1 MPVNSLTLF
10 PSPSRHLLGA
20 ALIGFGLLGLNSPA
34 RSQTAEAV
42 AAEPGVQSL
51 AAVRKAAESAL
62 RRQIEPAA
70 KDVVLEAANLDAR
83 LRLAACP
90 APLAVDV
97 ALPRGTQSRVLARVA
112 CKNTVAW
119 TVNVP
124 VDIHRKSDVLI
135 MRRAVGRGET
145 IAMADV
151 VVQQRVLPG
160 LTSPYVARPAD
171 LAGRLTRR
179 PISEGTALT
188 ADALD
193 APLLIHR
200 GESVVL
206 AARAGGVEVRA
217 PGVAMAD
224 AAAEQRVRVRNL
236 NSLKVIEGV
245 ADTAGVVRVNF

>member
-1 MPVNSLTLF
+1 MSVNSLTL
-10 PSPSRHLLGA
+10 SRWVAPYLLGA
-20 ALIGFGLLGLNSPA
+20 ALIGIGLFATPA
-34 RSQTAEAV
+34 RSQTMEASSAEA
-42 AAEPGVQSL
+42 GVQSL

-62 RRQIEPAA
+62 RRQIEPAV
-70 KDVVLEAANLDAR
+70 KDVSLEAANLDAR

-112 CKNTVAW
+112 CKNTITW

-124 VDIHRKSDVLI
+124 VDIHRKSDVLV
-135 MRRAVGRGET
+135 MRRAVGRGEN
-145 IAMADV
+145 IAVADV

-160 LTSPYVARPAD
+160 LTSPYVSRPED

-179 PISEGTALT
+179 PVPEGTALT

-200 GESVVL
+200 GQSVAL
-206 AARAGGVEVRA
+206 IARAGGLEVRA

-224 AAAEQRVRVRNL
+224 AAAEQRVRVKNL
-236 NSLKVIEGV
+236 DSLKIIEGV
-245 ADTAGVVRVNF
+245 ADTAGVVRVNP

>member
-10 PSPSRHLLGA
+10 LVLAG
-20 ALIGFGLLGLNSPA
+20 IGVAGSA
-34 RSQTAEAV
+34 SQAQGQVVET
-42 AAEPGVQSL
+42 PTQSI
-51 AAVRKAAESAL
+51 ASIRGAAESAL

-70 KDVVLEAANLDAR
+70 SGGGSGIILEAAHLDER

-112 CKNTVAW
+112 CKNSVSW
-119 TVNVP
+119 TLNVP
-124 VDIHRKSDVLI
+124 VEIHRKADVLV
-135 MRRAVGRGET
+135 MRRAVGRGEN
-145 IAMADV
+145 IAAADV
-151 VVQQRVLPG
+151 IVQSRVLPG
-160 LTSPYVARPAD
+160 LTSPYVSRPTD

-179 PISEGTALT
+179 PIPEGTAVT
-188 ADALD
+188 ADALA

-200 GESVVL
+200 GQNVVL
-206 AARAGGVEVRA
+206 TARAGGLEVRA

-236 NSLKVIEGV
+236 NSLKIIEGI
-245 ADTAGVVRVNF
+245 ADTAGVVRVNP